1 MKPTSR
7 CVAPLVSLLHTVHC
21 AMQVLEAN
29 IAGRPYSHN
38 IRVVRG
44 GLWGWDANLTAD
56 PDAKGSH
63 GDWGNVVKEAAE
75 GEKV

>member
-1 MKPTSR
+1 M
-7 CVAPLVSLLHTVHC
+7 
-21 AMQVLEAN
+21 
-29 IAGRPYSHN
+29 
-38 IRVVRG
+38 VRG

-75 GEKV
+75 GEKVCVGGVWGMGGGRWWWWW